1 MSHDVLG
8 VVQAMCFA
16 SVDHSGCSTHGDA
29 GLGLLTNFIC
39 FVLMLLQR
47 SVCVCLWLITKVLSH
62 CCFRGVCL

>member
-47 SVCVCLWLITKVLSH
+47 SVCVSV
-62 CCFRGVCL
+62 VDY